1 MRTYNDWC
9 KLPFFQKSL
18 VLWQFFHA
26 SKDLQDLA
34 FPIDFLHI
42 STEKHQFFKNPDSY
56 LVKKSLPILVQLLC
70 RNLVHYVLSI
80 CVPKFVPL

>member
-1 MRTYNDWC
+1 MN
-9 KLPFFQKSL
+9 KVPFFQKSL

-26 SKDLQDLA
+26 SKDLQDQA

-42 STEKHQFFKNPDSY
+42 STEKTSILQNPNSY
-56 LVKKSLPILVQLLC
+56 LVKNNLPILVQLLC